1 MIHSGI
7 APLDAQLGG
16 LFPGRLHLLTGGPGT
31 GKSTACLQFL
41 AAGLRK
47 GEPAALVT
55 LHRLSDL
62 VSHARSAGLDLERG
76 LRTGR
81 LLVLRFRAD
90 FTRALD
96 CAGLPSAVLDDLHR
110 LISEIQP
117 VRLVIDPIT
126 PFLGDGLPP
135 ASALAALARFLD
147 ELGIT
152 TIVTHPRDVSDG
164 CDARLDPLVQRA
176 VAILHL
182 ARGGGGSSRVR
193 VVQARGHIAPALARR
208 VSWPGLGPVRVERER
223 RPAELDR
230 ALPNDLPRQHDLPRE
245 AST

>member
-16 LFPGRLHLLTGGPGT
+16 VFPGRLHLLTGGPGT

-41 AAGLRK
+41 EAGLRK

-55 LHRLSDL
+55 LHRLPDL
-62 VSHARSAGLDLERG
+62 VSHARSTGLDLERA

-81 LLVLRFRAD
+81 LLLLRFRAD
-90 FTRALD
+90 FARALD
-96 CAGLPSAVLDDLHR
+96 CAGRPATVVDDLHR

-117 VRLVIDPIT
+117 LRLVIDPIT
-126 PFLGDGLPP
+126 PFLGDGAA
-135 ASALAALARFLD
+135 ASAIAALARFLD

-164 CDARLDPLVQRA
+164 CDARLDPVVERA

-182 ARGGGGSSRVR
+182 ARGSGGSSRVR
-193 VVQARGHIAPALARR
+193 VVQVRGEIAPALARQ
-208 VSWPGLGPVRVERER
+208 VSWPGLGRVKIERAA
-223 RPAELDR
+223 RPATLDG
-230 ALPNDLPRQHDLPRE
+230 ALPKAVPRQPDLPHE